1 MQKNTMKKF
10 SQHPHDLKE
19 KPMVDENSFNKKKVE
34 KKKHY
39 EKPDYYDLGFDDEK
53 EYREFQRFLR

>member
-1 MQKNTMKKF
+1 
-10 SQHPHDLKE
+10 
-19 KPMVDENSFNKKKVE
+19 MVDETSFNKKKVE

-53 EYREFQRFLR
+53 EFRDYERFLR